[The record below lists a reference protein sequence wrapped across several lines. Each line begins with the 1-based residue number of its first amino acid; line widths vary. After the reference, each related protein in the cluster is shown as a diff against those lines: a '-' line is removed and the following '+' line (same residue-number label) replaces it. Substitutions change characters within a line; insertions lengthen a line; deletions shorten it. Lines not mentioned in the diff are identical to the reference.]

1 MTQARKIVVVADEV
15 GVYHCISRC
24 VRRAFLC
31 GDDVYSGR
39 NYEHRRAWVR
49 ERVQHLSALFGIE
62 VFAYSVMSNHLHLV
76 LRNRPDRVAQWSDH
90 EVAERWC
97 RVCPGKAAL
106 ERGKPFDA
114 NKLKVPTCQDS
125 CPLPE
130 SEF

>member
-1 MTQARKIVVVADEV
+1 MTQARKVVVVADEV

-31 GDDVYSGR
+31 GEDVYSGQH
-39 NYEHRRAWVR
+39 YEHRRAWVCD
-49 ERVQHLSALFGIE
+49 RVQCLSALFGIE

-76 LRNRPDRVAQWSDH
+76 LRNRPDRVSQWSDR

-106 ERGKPFDA
+106 ESGEPYNA
-114 NKLKVPTCQDS
+114 IYQCL
-125 CPLPE
+125 
-130 SEF
+130 

>member
-1 MTQARKIVVVADEV
+1 MTQARTVVVAADEV

-31 GDDVYSGR
+31 GEDAYSGR

-49 ERVQHLSALFGIE
+49 KRVQHLSALFGIE

-76 LRNRPDRVAQWSDH
+76 LRNRPDRVAQWEDR

-97 RVCPGKAAL
+97 RVCPGRL
-106 ERGKPFDA
+106 RR
-114 NKLKVPTCQDS
+114 KVVSPAMPIS
-125 CPLPE
+125 
-130 SEF
+130 SRRY

>member
-1 MTQARKIVVVADEV
+1 MTQARKVVVVADEV

-31 GDDVYSGR
+31 GEDVYSGQ
-39 NYEHRRAWVR
+39 NYEHRRAWVCD
-49 ERVQHLSALFGIE
+49 RVQCLSALFGIE

-76 LRNRPDRVAQWSDH
+76 LRNRPDRVSQWSDR

-106 ERGKPFDA
+106 ESGEPYNA
-114 NKLKVPTCQDS
+114 IYQCL
-125 CPLPE
+125 
-130 SEF
+130 